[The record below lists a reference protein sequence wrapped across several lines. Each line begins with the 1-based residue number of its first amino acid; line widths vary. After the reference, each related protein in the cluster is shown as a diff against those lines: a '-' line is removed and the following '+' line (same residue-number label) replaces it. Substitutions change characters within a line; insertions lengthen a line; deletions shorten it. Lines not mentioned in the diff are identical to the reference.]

1 MAKLQIS
8 MDNALKTA
16 AEKVIAELG
25 LTPEA
30 AITLLYKQIVEHGKI
45 PFPIEQTEKSKLAGN
60 VQRVSEDLPVRRL
73 DTDEKINEWIME
85 EE

>member
-8 MDNALKTA
+8 MDDALKTA

-45 PFPIEQTEKSKLAGN
+45 PFPIERTEKSKLAGN
-60 VQRVSEDLPVRRL
+60 VQRLSEDLPVRRL
-73 DTDEKINEWIME
+73 DTDEKINEWMME